1 MGVLAGASLG
11 EEQTDMLT
19 QPFALE
25 QFQDVGILEQEDGDI
40 RVDPIEASEC
50 EIFLKAILRD
60 DGDKSDDEQPMHC
73 AGVAVFASMS
83 EYEKETRW
91 EEHTLQHHRDQD
103 RIPQACFEHPVGQ
116 RCHGQGRAWLDAVS
130 LLGQSGV
137 QYSTLLAANNRAQMK
152 AILDMGAEYPIIRGN
167 CVTLEQWEEAWPCTS
182 RTMGIGGLRRYRHC
196 VPVEVHHP
204 HGLWTLRFP
213 AMVASDNRITRDCE
227 LLLDLITII
236 TLIQSFNFDD
246 VTNPVHTFRSL
257 SRLIRAV
264 DAFATY
270 EPAPQRGRFKQR
282 LMSVISPQGNY
293 TPDVRQVKP

>member
-1 MGVLAGASLG
+1 
-11 EEQTDMLT
+11 
-19 QPFALE
+19 
-25 QFQDVGILEQEDGDI
+25 
-40 RVDPIEASEC
+40 
-50 EIFLKAILRD
+50 
-60 DGDKSDDEQPMHC
+60 MHC

-83 EYEKETRW
+83 EYAKETQW

-103 RIPQACFEHPVGQ
+103 RIPRACFGRPDDQ
-116 RCHGQGRAWLDAVS
+116 RYHGQGRAWLDAVS

-137 QYSTLLAANNRAQMK
+137 QYSTLLSANDRAQMR
-152 AILDMGAEYPIIRGN
+152 AILDMGAEYPIIRRN
-167 CVTLEQWEEAWPCTS
+167 CVTPEQWEEAWPCTS
-182 RTMGIGGLRRYRHC
+182 KTMGIGGLRRYSHC

-236 TLIQSFNFDD
+236 TLIQSFNFDI

-264 DAFATY
+264 DAFANY